1 MNQIKIGKFIAECRK
16 KVGLT
21 QLDLADKLG
30 ITDRAVSKWEN
41 GRAMPDSSLM
51 IDLCKILKINV
62 NDLLMGEVVS
72 VENYNESYEEII
84 LQLKKEKE
92 DSDRRFL
99 ALEVVLG
106 IVSVLILLIPIFIG
120 AYVEIEDWKRIL
132 ICFSGFIPCILGF
145 YFCLKIEQVAGY
157 YECKE
162 CGHKYV
168 PTFSAI
174 SFAMHLG
181 RTRYLKCPKCGKR
194 SWSKKVI
201 TK

>member
-1 MNQIKIGKFIAECRK
+1 MDQIKIGKFIAECRK

-92 DSDRRFL
+92 YADRRFL

-106 IVSVLILLIPIFIG
+106 IVSVLILLIPIIIG

-194 SWSKKVI
+194 YWSKKVI

>member
-92 DSDRRFL
+92 DADRRFL
-99 ALEVVLG
+99 ALEVILG
-106 IVSVLILLIPIFIG
+106 IVSVLILLIPIIIG

-132 ICFSGFIPCILGF
+132 ICFSGFIPCIVGF
-145 YFCLKIEQVAGY
+145 WFCLKIEQLAGY

-168 PTFSAI
+168 PTFNEI

-194 SWSKKVI
+194 SWNKKVI

>member
-1 MNQIKIGKFIAECRK
+1 MDQIKIGKFIAECRK

-92 DSDRRFL
+92 YADRRFL

-106 IVSVLILLIPIFIG
+106 IVSVLILLIPIIIG

-181 RTRYLKCPKCGKR
+181 RTRYLKCPKCGKK

>member
-1 MNQIKIGKFIAECRK
+1 MDQIKIGKFIAECRK

-92 DSDRRFL
+92 YADRRFL

-106 IVSVLILLIPIFIG
+106 IVSVLILLIPIIIG

>member
-92 DSDRRFL
+92 YADRRFL

-106 IVSVLILLIPIFIG
+106 IVSVLILLIPIIIG

>member
-1 MNQIKIGKFIAECRK
+1 MDQIKIGKFIAECRK

-92 DSDRRFL
+92 DADRKFL

-106 IVSVLILLIPIFIG
+106 IVSVLILLIPIIIG

-181 RTRYLKCPKCGKR
+181 RTRYLK
-194 SWSKKVI
+194 
-201 TK
+201 